1 VCLPRPTRFRGPV
14 EKSDEPVLIRV
25 REVLKEVFGVNP
37 QSVSLET
44 KAFDIAGW
52 DSVGHL
58 SLCGALEEAFGMR
71 FDATELADMTDVGK
85 IVAIIE
91 TKSHEL

>member
-1 VCLPRPTRFRGPV
+1 M
-14 EKSDEPVLIRV
+14 EKSDGPVLIRV

-37 QSVSLET
+37 KCVSMET
-44 KAFDIAGW
+44 TAFDIAGW

-71 FDATELADMTDVGK
+71 FDATELADMTSVRA
-85 IVAIIE
+85 IVTTIN
-91 TKSHEL
+91 TKESSIDS

>member
-1 VCLPRPTRFRGPV
+1 MA
-14 EKSDEPVLIRV
+14 KSEERSALIRV
-25 REVLKEVFGVNP
+25 RQVLAEVFGVNP
-37 QSVSLET
+37 QSVSMET

-71 FDATELADMTDVGK
+71 FDATELADMTSVNS
-85 IVAIIE
+85 IVSIVEKKAGHIE
-91 TKSHEL
+91 S